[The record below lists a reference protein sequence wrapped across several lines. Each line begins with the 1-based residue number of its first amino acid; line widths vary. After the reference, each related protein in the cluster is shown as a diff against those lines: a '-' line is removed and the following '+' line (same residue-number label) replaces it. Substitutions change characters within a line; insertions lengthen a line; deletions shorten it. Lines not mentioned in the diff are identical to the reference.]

1 MRCIS
6 SAAIID
12 PSSPTV
18 FRLDRHLHYR
28 DGKVDLELAPWA
40 VSHNLFKAIRGRR
53 RTYARHWLREPA
65 RLSGRRN
72 MRPPRLAGQVPAAT
86 SGS

>member
-6 SAAIID
+6 SAAIIE

-18 FRLDRHLHYR
+18 FLDRHLHYR

-40 VSHNLFKAIRGRR
+40 VSHSLFKAIRGRR
-53 RTYARHWLREPA
+53 RTHARHWLHGPA
-65 RLSGRRN
+65 RLSGQRN

-86 SGS
+86 SWS